1 MKVFLKGKG
10 LIKLTQMKGL
20 DINALSY
27 EIESDESSFAYRN
40 KDYGKKFRSKH
51 NRSKWIQLKWVNKM
65 IRILNMC
72 G

>member
-51 NRSKWIQLKWVNKM
+51 NRSK
-65 IRILNMC
+65 
-72 G
+72 